1 MSCLN
6 KNSLQMISVANM
18 NCYNNKRTRL
28 INMKNNKWKRPC
40 DYIYAVQTRNG
51 CFVTEH
57 QNKWTNIIPKP
68 NGVYN
73 FI

>member
-40 DYIYAVQTRNG
+40 DYIYAGMPMDALSLNIRTNGQTL
-51 CFVTEH
+51 FQSLTA
-57 QNKWTNIIPKP
+57 
-68 NGVYN
+68 
-73 FI
+73 FITLFE